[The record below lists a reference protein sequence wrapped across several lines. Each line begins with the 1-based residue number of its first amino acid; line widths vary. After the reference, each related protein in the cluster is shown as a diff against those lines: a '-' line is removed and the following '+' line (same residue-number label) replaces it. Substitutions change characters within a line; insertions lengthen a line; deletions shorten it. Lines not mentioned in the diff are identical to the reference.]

1 MAYQKMNALKIKER
15 VRGTS
20 ECEEQEVGCSII
32 LSLLFFTSLL

>member
-32 LSLLFFTSLL
+32 LSLLFFT